1 MTEPGRT
8 IAFFDI
14 DKTMID
20 VNSARLWMMREF
32 RTGRLGLG
40 QFARASWMLL
50 RYSVGRVDLEA
61 GLREAISTLRGME
74 ENLIIERTRQFYA
87 EEVAPTLRR
96 EAIEAVKRHR
106 DQGHHVVTLTS
117 ASNYMA
123 ELLGEEVAFD
133 GHIATRFEVIEGIFS
148 GEPSGIIC
156 FGEGKVTQAQAYCDA
171 HGFDLKAA
179 YFYTDSYTDLPML
192 EAVANPIVVGPDRR
206 LERLARKRRW
216 PIENWQTRVLE
227 QV

>member
-1 MTEPGRT
+1 
-8 IAFFDI
+8 
-14 DKTMID
+14 MID

-32 RTGRLGLG
+32 RNGRLGVG

-50 RYSVGRVDLEA
+50 RYSVGRIDLEA
-61 GLREAISTLRGME
+61 GLKEAISTLRGVE
-74 ENLIIERTRQFYA
+74 ETLIIERTRQFYA
-87 EEVAPTLRR
+87 EEVAPTLRK
-96 EAIEAVKRHR
+96 EAIEAVSQHR
-106 DQGHHVVTLTS
+106 AQGHHVVTLTS

-133 GHIATRFEVIEGIFS
+133 GHIATRFEVVDGIFS
-148 GEPSGIIC
+148 GEPSGTIC
-156 FGEGKVTQAQAYCDA
+156 FGSGKVTQARAYCQA
-171 HGFDLKAA
+171 HGFELDTA

-192 EAVANPIVVGPDRR
+192 EAVANPVVVAPDRR
-206 LERLARKRRW
+206 LERLARKRQW